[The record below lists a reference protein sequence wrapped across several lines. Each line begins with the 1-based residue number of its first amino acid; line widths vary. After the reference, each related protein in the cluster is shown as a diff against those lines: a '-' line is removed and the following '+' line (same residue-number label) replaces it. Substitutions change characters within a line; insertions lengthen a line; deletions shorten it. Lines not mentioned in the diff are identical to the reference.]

1 VKLKREKKKQK
12 KRTAEAAPVMRQ
24 AEDQARNKAAM
35 DMAEDRV
42 AAAAERILSGD
53 ATDIE
58 CALFLMLVRLTSL
71 TGAADVQ
78 VQLLLQRLPD
88 PNRPAGLARL
98 IQPGGS

>member
-1 VKLKREKKKQK
+1 MKLKREKKKQT
-12 KRTAEAAPVMRQ
+12 RTAEAAPVMRQ
-24 AEDQARNKAAM
+24 AEDQARNKRAM
-35 DMAEDRV
+35 DIAEDRV
-42 AAAAERILSGD
+42 AAAAERILTGD

-78 VQLLLQRLPD
+78 LQLLLQRLPD

-98 IQPGGS
+98 IQPGGGS